1 MGVSM
6 SDDKVAGEKGD
17 RPLTLEEHLELV
29 VGGGM
34 RTPPP
39 PPAPRPEEPEAKD
52 PTKPKP

>member
-1 MGVSM
+1 M
-6 SDDKVAGEKGD
+6 SDDKVAGKKGD

-34 RTPPP
+34 RTPPHP
-39 PPAPRPEEPEAKD
+39 KQPGPEDPASSD